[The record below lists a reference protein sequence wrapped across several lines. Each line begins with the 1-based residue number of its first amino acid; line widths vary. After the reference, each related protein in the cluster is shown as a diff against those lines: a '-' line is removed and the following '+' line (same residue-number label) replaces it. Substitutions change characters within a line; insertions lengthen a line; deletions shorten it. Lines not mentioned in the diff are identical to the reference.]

1 MNIKINVKIKA
12 SRIIKCFVLSD
23 LFLLAGWGFIEPVF
37 SVFIVEKIVGA
48 TLLTV
53 GIAAAIY
60 WILKSLLEIPI
71 ANILDKIPGEKDDF
85 LALISGLLLASFS
98 AFAFTWVSQIWEL
111 YVVQIVHAIAFA
123 LYLPSWS
130 AIFSRHLDRERV
142 SFDWSLDSTATGI
155 SAGITGL
162 LSGLIAE
169 KFGFSTIFIWAGF
182 LSLISALILIFFS
195 KITMPKPTH
204 SEETFKNQT
213 PIEKGL

>member
-12 SRIIKCFVLSD
+12 SRIIKYFVLSD
-23 LFLLAGWGFIEPVF
+23 LFLLAGWGFIEPIF

-71 ANILDKIPGEKDDF
+71 SNLLDKIQGEKDDF
-85 LALISGLLLASFS
+85 LALILGLIIASFS
-98 AFAFTWVSQIWEL
+98 AFAFSWVNQIWEL
-111 YVVQIVHAIAFA
+111 YVVQIFHAIAFA

-169 KFGFSTIFIWAGF
+169 QFGFTTIFVWAGF
-182 LSLISALILIFFS
+182 LSMASAIVLIFFS

-213 PIEKGL
+213 PLEKGL

>member
-1 MNIKINVKIKA
+1 MNIKINVKIKV
-12 SRIIKCFVLSD
+12 SRIIKYFVLSD
-23 LFLLAGWGFIEPVF
+23 LFLLAGWGFIEPIF
-37 SVFIVEKIVGA
+37 SVFIIEKIVGA

-53 GIAAAIY
+53 GVAAAIY

-98 AFAFTWVSQIWEL
+98 AFAFTWINQIWEL
-111 YVVQIVHAIAFA
+111 YVVQIIHAIAFA
-123 LYLPSWS
+123 FYLPSWS

-155 SAGITGL
+155 SAGITGF

-204 SEETFKNQT
+204 SEEIFKNQT
-213 PIEKGL
+213 PVEKGL

>member
-12 SRIIKCFVLSD
+12 SRIIKYFVLSD
-23 LFLLAGWGFIEPVF
+23 LFLLAGWGFIEPIF

-53 GIAAAIY
+53 GVAAAIY

-71 ANILDKIPGEKDDF
+71 ANFLDKIPGEKDDF
-85 LALISGLLLASFS
+85 LALILGLILASFS
-98 AFAFTWVSQIWEL
+98 AFAFSWVTQIWEL
-111 YVVQIVHAIAFA
+111 YIVQAFHAIAFA

-130 AIFSRHLDRERV
+130 AIFSRHLDKERV
-142 SFDWSLDSTATGI
+142 SFDWSLDSTASGI
-155 SAGITGL
+155 SAGVTGL

-169 KFGFSTIFIWAGF
+169 KFGFATIFIWAGF
-182 LSLISALILIFFS
+182 LSMVSAIILIFFS
-195 KITMPKPTH
+195 NITMPKPTH
-204 SEETFKNQT
+204 SEEVFKNQT